1 MGRFLALSLRSRIFM
16 LLAALIGVNC
26 AGALI
31 TIWTTSHTLQVSE
44 FMVKRDVQALLAAE
58 KLGNALVMQKGYVTY
73 YYLTGDEQWLG
84 RLKEHQLAFHYWL
97 GTAGERSRMEEGRRI
112 LDEIA
117 KAYEQFEATRDQ
129 VIQLYREGRKEEGAQ
144 QHWTV
149 RDQFHH
155 IYGLTE
161 KFKSLHEAQIQRNQ
175 ELYARK
181 ARNLTRLAW
190 VALPV
195 ALLVGVTLAMVL
207 WGQILEPIR
216 RLAFHQ
222 EKGGAA
228 GRVEDTRDEVK
239 ALSRRVHSLLEDVD
253 RAQEE
258 LEESREHLIQSEKLA
273 MVGKL
278 AAGVAHS
285 IRNPLTSV
293 KMRLFSL
300 ERSLSLDPTQR
311 EDFEVIAEEIAHI
324 DTIVGN
330 FLEFSRP
337 PKLKMQQVS
346 LSDVVDMTLQLLRH
360 RLDSYGVRIEVERK
374 GRLPK
379 ALLDVDQM
387 KEVLVNLILNACE
400 AMGEG
405 GQIRIVEESG
415 MMGDQG
421 FVVLVRIKDN
431 GPGIPEEIQDKIFE
445 PFFSTKEEGS
455 GLGLA
460 IAKRI
465 LQDHKGW
472 IHVHSKP
479 GQGTTFVV
487 GLPCEERGL
496 WLRS

>member
-1 MGRFLALSLRSRIFM
+1 M
-16 LLAALIGVNC
+16 
-26 AGALI
+26 
-31 TIWTTSHTLQVSE
+31 TIWTTSQTLELSE
-44 FMVKRDVQALLAAE
+44 SVVKRDLQALLAAE
-58 KLGNALVMQKGYVTY
+58 KLNSALVMQKGYVTY
-73 YYLTGDEQWLG
+73 YYLTGDEQWLT
-84 RLKEHQLAFHYWL
+84 RLREHQRAFHHWL
-97 GTAGERSRMEEGRRI
+97 EVAQERTRMEEGRRI
-112 LDEIA
+112 LEEIG
-117 KAYEQFEATRDQ
+117 KAYERFETARDQ
-129 VIQLYREGRKEEGAQ
+129 VIQLYKDGRKEEGAR

-149 RDQFHH
+149 RDQFHG
-155 IYGLTE
+155 IYELTG
-161 KFKSLHEAQIQRNQ
+161 KFKSLQEAQIDRHQQ
-175 ELYARK
+175 LSERK
-181 ARNLTRLAW
+181 ARSLTTLAW
-190 VALPV
+190 VALPLV
-195 ALLVGVTLAMVL
+195 LLMGIGLAVVL

-216 RLAFHQ
+216 RLAFVQ
-222 EKGGAA
+222 EKGGLAVSA
-228 GRVEDTRDEVK
+228 EEARDEVK
-239 ALSRRVHSLLEDVD
+239 ALSRRMHSLLEDVD
-253 RAQEE
+253 RAHEE
-258 LEESREHLIQSEKLA
+258 LEESREHLMQSEKLA

-278 AAGVAHS
+278 AASVAHS

-300 ERSLSLDPTQR
+300 ERSLNLAPTQR
-311 EDFEVIAEEIAHI
+311 EDFEVISEEIGHI
-324 DTIVGN
+324 DTIVAN

-337 PKLKMQQVS
+337 PKLRMQPMS
-346 LSDVVDMTLQLLRH
+346 LSDVVDTTLQLLKH
-360 RLDSYGVRIEVERK
+360 RLDSYGVRIEVDRK
-374 GRLPK
+374 GRLPL
-379 ALLDVDQM
+379 AMLDPDQM

-431 GPGIPEEIQDKIFE
+431 GPGIPEEIKDKIFE

-460 IAKRI
+460 IARRI

-472 IHVHSKP
+472 IHVHSKA

>member
-1 MGRFLALSLRSRIFM
+1 MRRLAFLTLRSRLFVL
-16 LLAALIGVNC
+16 LLALVAVNC
-26 AGALI
+26 AGAVI
-31 TIWTTSHTLQVSE
+31 TIWTTSRTLELSE
-44 FMVKRDVQALLAAE
+44 SVVKRDVQALLAAE
-58 KLGNALVMQKGYVTY
+58 KLGSALVMQKGYVTY
-73 YYLTGDEQWLG
+73 YYLTGDEQWLT
-84 RLKEHQLAFHYWL
+84 RLREHQMAFHHWL
-97 GTAGERSRMEEGRRI
+97 GVAQERTRMEEGRQI
-112 LDEIA
+112 LHKIGE
-117 KAYEQFEATRDQ
+117 AYEDFEAGRDQ
-129 VIQLYREGRKEEGAQ
+129 VIALYREGRRDEGAHR
-144 QHWTV
+144 HWTV
-149 RDQFHH
+149 RDQFHN
-155 IYGLTE
+155 IYALTE
-161 KFKSLHEAQIQRNQ
+161 RFKNLHEQQIQHNQ
-175 ELYARK
+175 GLFTRK
-181 ARNLTRLAW
+181 AHRLTTLAW
-190 VALPV
+190 AALPV
-195 ALLVGVTLAMVL
+195 ALLVGVSLAVVL
-207 WGQILEPIR
+207 WSQILEPIR
-216 RLAFHQ
+216 RLAFDQ
-222 EKGGAA
+222 EKGIFTVPA
-228 GRVEDTRDEVK
+228 EDARDEVQ
-239 ALSRRVHSLLEDVD
+239 ALSRRMHSLLEDVD
-253 RAQEE
+253 RAHEE

-300 ERSLSLDPTQR
+300 ERSLNLAPTQR
-311 EDFEVIAEEIAHI
+311 EDFEVIAEEIGHI

-337 PKLKMQQVS
+337 PKLKMQPLS
-346 LSDVVDMTLQLLRH
+346 LSDVVDMTLQLLKH
-360 RLDSYGVRIEVERK
+360 RLESYGVRVELDRK

-379 ALLDVDQM
+379 TLLDPDQM

-405 GQIRIVEESG
+405 GHIRIVEESG

-421 FVVLVRIKDN
+421 FVVLVRIKDS
-431 GPGIPEEIQDKIFE
+431 GPGIPDEIKDKIFE

-460 IAKRI
+460 IARRI
-465 LQDHKGW
+465 LQDHRGW

>member
-1 MGRFLALSLRSRIFM
+1 MRRLTFLTLRSRLFAL
-16 LLAALIGVNC
+16 LLALVAVNC
-26 AGALI
+26 AGALV
-31 TIWTTSHTLQVSE
+31 TIWTTSRTLELSE
-44 FMVKRDVQALLAAE
+44 AVVKRDVQALLAAE
-58 KLGNALVMQKGYVTY
+58 KLGSALVMQKGYVTY
-73 YYLTGDEQWLG
+73 FYLTGDEQWLA
-84 RLKEHQLAFHYWL
+84 RLREHQMAFHHWL
-97 GTAGERSRMEEGRRI
+97 GVARERTRMEDGRRI
-112 LDEIA
+112 LEEIG
-117 KAYEQFEATRDQ
+117 KAYANFESSRDQ
-129 VIQLYREGRKEEGAQ
+129 VIQLYREGRKDEGARE
-144 QHWTV
+144 HWTV
-149 RDQFHH
+149 RDQFHS

-161 KFKSLHEAQIQRNQ
+161 KFKNLHEAHIERTQ
-175 ELYARK
+175 EMYART
-181 ARNLTRLAW
+181 ARNLTTLAW

-195 ALLVGVTLAMVL
+195 ALLVGISLAVVL

-216 RLAFHQ
+216 RLALLQ
-222 EKGGAA
+222 EKGKGADPA
-228 GRVEDTRDEVK
+228 EDVRDEVK
-239 ALSRRVHSLLEDVD
+239 ALSRRMHSLLEDVD
-253 RAQEE
+253 RAHEE
-258 LEESREHLIQSEKLA
+258 LEESREHLMQSEKLA

-278 AAGVAHS
+278 AASVAHS

-300 ERSLSLDPTQR
+300 ERSLNLAPTQR
-311 EDFEVIAEEIAHI
+311 EDFEVIAEEIGHI
-324 DTIVGN
+324 DTIVAN

-337 PKLKMQQVS
+337 PKLKMQPLS
-346 LSDVVDMTLQLLRH
+346 LSDVVDMTLQLLKH
-360 RLDSYGVRIEVERK
+360 RLESYGVRVELDRK

-379 ALLDVDQM
+379 ALLDPDQM

-405 GQIRIVEESG
+405 GHIRIVEESG

-421 FVVLVRIKDN
+421 FVVLVRIKDS
-431 GPGIPEEIQDKIFE
+431 GPGIPEEIKDRIFE

-460 IAKRI
+460 IARRI

>member
-1 MGRFLALSLRSRIFM
+1 MRRLPTLTLRSRIFL
-16 LLAALIGVNC
+16 LLAALVAVNC

-31 TIWTTSHTLQVSE
+31 TIWTTSHTLELTESV
-44 FMVKRDVQALLAAE
+44 VKRDLQALLAAE
-58 KLGNALVMQKGYVTY
+58 KLGSSLVMQKGYVTY
-73 YYLTGDEQWLG
+73 YYLTGDEQWLT
-84 RLKEHQLAFHYWL
+84 RLREHQMAFHYWL
-97 GTAGERSRMEEGRRI
+97 GAAGDRTRMEEGRRI
-112 LDEIA
+112 LEEIA
-117 KAYEQFEATRDQ
+117 KAYERFQDSRDR
-129 VIQLYREGRKEEGAQ
+129 VIQLYREGRKNEGAQ

-149 RDQFHH
+149 RDQFHQIH
-155 IYGLTE
+155 ALAET
-161 KFKSLHEAQIQRNQ
+161 FKNLHEKQIAVNQ
-175 ELYARK
+175 ELYALK
-181 ARNLTRLAW
+181 ARNLTKLAW
-190 VALPV
+190 IALPV
-195 ALLVGVTLAMVL
+195 ALLVGVSLAMIL

-216 RLAFHQ
+216 RLAFEQ
-222 EKGGAA
+222 QKPPLAFP
-228 GRVEDTRDEVK
+228 EDDRRDEVK

-253 RAQEE
+253 RAHEE

-278 AAGVAHS
+278 AASVAHS

-300 ERSLSLDPTQR
+300 ERSLNLAPTQR
-311 EDFEVIAEEIAHI
+311 EDFEVIAEEIGHI

-337 PKLKMQQVS
+337 PKLKMQPVS
-346 LSDVVDMTLQLLRH
+346 LSDVVDMALQLLRH
-360 RLDSYGVRIEVERK
+360 RLESYGVRVDVERQ

-379 ALLDVDQM
+379 TSLDPDQM
-387 KEVLVNLILNACE
+387 KEVLVNLLLNACE

-405 GQIRIVEESG
+405 GHIRIVEESG

-431 GPGIPEEIQDKIFE
+431 GPGIPEQIRERIFE
-445 PFFSTKEEGS
+445 PFFSTKEDGS